1 MRSLSP
7 LLPSPV
13 LVLLIVKLSSWNAS
27 LMVVSLPSSLPPP
40 ASPPMPLPLRE
51 GIRMGSLCDGWILVV
66 EEDNVHLRF
75 CSLSSSSLLRSNC
88 VRPTTQFD
96 TSDALDQ

>member
-1 MRSLSP
+1 M
-7 LLPSPV
+7 
-13 LVLLIVKLSSWNAS
+13 LLIVKLSSWNAS

-40 ASPPMPLPLRE
+40 ASPPLPLCE

-88 VRPTTQFD
+88 VRPTTQFK
-96 TSDALDQ
+96 TSDAMIKHEFEAGLCFF